1 MRFVADAMLGRL
13 AKWLRFLGYDVLY
26 HPDIR
31 DAELIRIARE
41 QDRCILTRNTRLA
54 RRKGIPRCLLIF
66 SNDPPGQ
73 LREVKKSSLLTGADL
88 VGRCVACNG
97 SLVAV
102 GSKQEVRDLV
112 PEHIFLSRTVF
123 HRCSD
128 CDRIYWQGTHQ
139 KRFRDQLKEM
149 LQENGD

>member
-26 HPDIR
+26 LPDIH

-41 QDRCILTRNTRLA
+41 QDRCLLTRDTRLA
-54 RRKGIPRCLLIF
+54 RRKGIPHCLLVF
-66 SNDPPGQ
+66 SNDPQGQ
-73 LREVKKSSLLTGADL
+73 LRELQKSSLLKGADPA
-88 VGRCVACNG
+88 GRCVACNG
-97 SLVAV
+97 SLDAV
-102 GSKQEVRDLV
+102 GSKKEVRDLV

-123 HRCSD
+123 HRCRD

-139 KRFRDQLKEM
+139 ERFRDQLKEI
-149 LQENGD
+149 LQKSGD